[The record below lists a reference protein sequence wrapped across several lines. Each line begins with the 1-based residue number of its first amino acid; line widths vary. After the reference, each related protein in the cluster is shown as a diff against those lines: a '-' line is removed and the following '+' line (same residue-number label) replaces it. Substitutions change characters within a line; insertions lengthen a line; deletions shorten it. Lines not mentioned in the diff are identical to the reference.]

1 MAAACAGVSDGLD
14 FSSATAAADVYPG
27 MGDDRYRAG
36 DYRLRE
42 IGRRVAYQ
50 LRAHPGDWREGAAME
65 GWLMSSVAN
74 WSYTATATIWR
85 RIRDADGSDTDG
97 GGQPYGWE
105 APIAILCDYQGG
117 LSAKIGDLG
126 REIVVKN
133 TIWTESATAREG
145 DYILIGASTDAAPP
159 DEADEIRQIV
169 QFADTFE
176 RLADDFAIIT
186 QV

>member
-1 MAAACAGVSDGLD
+1 M
-14 FSSATAAADVYPG
+14 SAT
-27 MGDDRYRAG
+27 
-36 DYRLRE
+36 
-42 IGRRVAYQ
+42 
-50 LRAHPGDWREGAAME
+50 
-65 GWLMSSVAN
+65 AN

-105 APIAILCDYQGG
+105 APIAILCD
-117 LSAKIGDLG
+117 LG
-126 REIVVKN
+126 RELVVKN
-133 TIWTESATAREG
+133 TIWTEYATAREG

-176 RLADDFAIIT
+176 RLADDFALIT
-186 QV
+186 GV

>member
-1 MAAACAGVSDGLD
+1 
-14 FSSATAAADVYPG
+14 
-27 MGDDRYRAG
+27 
-36 DYRLRE
+36 
-42 IGRRVAYQ
+42 
-50 LRAHPGDWREGAAME
+50 
-65 GWLMSSVAN
+65 MSSVAN

-117 LSAKIGDLG
+117 LSAKSVTLAGKLWLKTRYG
-126 REIVVKN
+126 VSTQRRG
-133 TIWTESATAREG
+133 SG

-176 RLADDFAIIT
+176 RLADDFALIT
-186 QV
+186 GV

>member
-1 MAAACAGVSDGLD
+1 
-14 FSSATAAADVYPG
+14 
-27 MGDDRYRAG
+27 
-36 DYRLRE
+36 
-42 IGRRVAYQ
+42 
-50 LRAHPGDWREGAAME
+50 
-65 GWLMSSVAN
+65 MSSIAS

-105 APIAILCDYQGG
+105 TPIAILCDYQGG

-133 TIWTESATAREG
+133 TIWTEHATAREG
-145 DYILIGASTDAAPP
+145 DYILIGASAAAAPP

-176 RLADDFAIIT
+176 RLADDYAIIT
-186 QV
+186 GA

>member
-1 MAAACAGVSDGLD
+1 
-14 FSSATAAADVYPG
+14 
-27 MGDDRYRAG
+27 
-36 DYRLRE
+36 
-42 IGRRVAYQ
+42 
-50 LRAHPGDWREGAAME
+50 
-65 GWLMSSVAN
+65 MSSVAN

-133 TIWTESATAREG
+133 TIWTEYATAR
-145 DYILIGASTDAAPP
+145 
-159 DEADEIRQIV
+159 EADEIRQIV

-176 RLADDFAIIT
+176 RLADDFALIT
-186 QV
+186 GV

>member
-1 MAAACAGVSDGLD
+1 
-14 FSSATAAADVYPG
+14 
-27 MGDDRYRAG
+27 
-36 DYRLRE
+36 
-42 IGRRVAYQ
+42 
-50 LRAHPGDWREGAAME
+50 
-65 GWLMSSVAN
+65 MSSVAS

-105 APIAILCDYQGG
+105 APIAILCDYQVA
-117 LSAKIGDLG
+117 SAKSVTFG

-133 TIWTESATAREG
+133 TIWTEYATAREG

-176 RLADDFAIIT
+176 RLADDFALIT
-186 QV
+186 GV